1 MATVAVDLERKPGAD
16 AAPAATIAPPE
27 PAKLAPLIALPERL
41 VGLATPQR
49 AGALAGLQRGHGNAA
64 VARLLGAP
72 VVARAAE
79 RCECGGVIGPD
90 GQCDKCR
97 AERESGAD
105 GDQAIAR
112 MLAGAAAARLQRL
125 EKGSGLDDP
134 LYMEDREWSSGQGPD
149 DRVTGQRLRNWAI
162 ARGSMVVHS
171 EGALKKLQV
180 EDGAAPS
187 IVEQIFALLVDLLRG
202 AGPGRTSLTVMGEDE
217 SHPYPVAD
225 TGATTKLD
233 KFKGSPGARES
244 AVLELADS
252 WGPVESYLTHALT
265 RRFNTE
271 LLNAYGRTPRR
282 DMEVETDSADILA
295 LRKRAYADVWIGGY
309 APFGGTNA
317 WSVGDRVGSW
327 KVAGIKDAQSS
338 FWAVLD
344 GHPLWYYKASLN
356 MLGTQDVFVQKVAA
370 AVADQAKFAGMLWPM
385 MIKTAGFA
393 MSFSPVPVMVIAG
406 GVFEAFGEEGIRD
419 LTGEGRSFRDV
430 SGETAR
436 GILIDLALN
445 KLFAGGGKGP
455 HAGTEAAVALERAV
469 EASASR
475 TRTAVKEA
483 VEKSE
488 GAQVEAA
495 VTAGRGQRVA
505 DAKLRGEGFVDEVHI
520 HHEGGE
526 HTFRRKGDGTWCRW
540 SGMRL
545 CDLDLPNADKALGPP
560 RTGRIT
566 SDVSPRA
573 KAGES
578 VYDLKK
584 VSTDPSDMSE
594 VRMAELWEREGHEV
608 HWNANDAH
616 GDFKIDGVATDSKLL
631 TQKGSINSAVER
643 ANSQGSQVIIDGT
656 VVNLSR
662 QDTDR
667 LIANLQTQMTARPNK
682 YRNIDRIYIVEGD
695 GTIYIH
701 HRDTKLKMDPDSSK
715 APLTPSIE

>member
-1 MATVAVDLERKPGAD
+1 VATAAVDLERRPGA
-16 AAPAATIAPPE
+16 AAAARPTVMPPE
-27 PAKLAPLIALPERL
+27 PADLAPVIALPERL
-41 VGLATPQR
+41 VALPTPQR

-72 VVARAAE
+72 VLARAGE
-79 RCECGGVIGPD
+79 RCQCGGVIGPD

-97 AERESGAD
+97 AERQSGAE

-171 EGALKKLQV
+171 EGALKKMQV
-180 EDGAAPS
+180 EDGAEPS
-187 IVEQIFALLVDLLRG
+187 IVEQIYALLVDLLRG
-202 AGPGRTSLTVMGEDE
+202 ADVGRTTHILLDGDQS
-217 SHPYPVAD
+217 PYPVAE
-225 TGATTKLD
+225 GERSSRLD
-233 KFKGSPGARES
+233 KFKGSPNAREM
-244 AVLELADS
+244 AVLELSDS
-252 WGPVESYLTHALT
+252 WGPVERYLTHALS

-271 LLNAYGRTPRR
+271 LLDAYGRTPKR
-282 DMEVETDSADILA
+282 DMEVETKAADILA
-295 LRKRAYADVWIGGY
+295 LRKRGYADVWIGGY

-317 WSVGDRVGSW
+317 WSVGDRVGRW
-327 KVAGIKDAQSS
+327 KVAGIKEASS
-338 FWAVLD
+338 LFWAVLD
-344 GHPLWYYKASLN
+344 GHPLWYYRANLN
-356 MLGTQDVFVQKVAA
+356 LLGTQDVFVQKVAA
-370 AVADQAKFAGMLWPM
+370 GVADQAKFAGMLWPM

-393 MSFSPVPVMVIAG
+393 LSFSPAPVMVIAG
-406 GVFEAFGEEGIRD
+406 GVIEAFGEEGIRD
-419 LTGEGRSFRDV
+419 LTGEGRSFKDV

-436 GILIDLALN
+436 QILIDLALN

-469 EASASR
+469 EATASR

-495 VTAGRGQRVA
+495 VTAGRGRRVA
-505 DAKLRGEGFVDEVHI
+505 DDKLRAEGFVDEVHI
-520 HHEGGE
+520 KHDGGE

-540 SGMRL
+540 SVIRL
-545 CDLDLPNADKALGPP
+545 CDLELPNADRALGPP
-560 RTGRIT
+560 RTGRIS
-566 SDVSPRA
+566 SDVSPKA

-584 VSTDPSDMSE
+584 ASTNAADQSE
-594 VRMAELWEREGHEV
+594 VRMAQLWEQNGHEV
-608 HWNANDAH
+608 HWNANDAY

-631 TQKGSINSAVER
+631 VQSGSIAGAVKR

-656 VVNLSR
+656 VVKLTR
-662 QDTDR
+662 QDTER
-667 LIANLQTQMTARPNK
+667 LIRDFQAVRAKHPGP
-682 YRNIDRIYIVEGD
+682 YRNVETIYIVEGD
-695 GTIYIH
+695 GTIYIL
-701 HRDTKLKMDPDSSK
+701 RSDTKLKMDPDTAK
-715 APLTPSIE
+715 GPLTPAID